1 MIISDGASSIY
12 SYIIEDVVREI
23 KKKKRMKKRKKELM
37 NLLNIFNVNDCGRWV
52 SNGCKCSVGENNS
65 GAFQRRRRN

>member
-12 SYIIEDVVREI
+12 SYIIEDVVRE
-23 KKKKRMKKRKKELM
+23 KKKKKNERKKELM